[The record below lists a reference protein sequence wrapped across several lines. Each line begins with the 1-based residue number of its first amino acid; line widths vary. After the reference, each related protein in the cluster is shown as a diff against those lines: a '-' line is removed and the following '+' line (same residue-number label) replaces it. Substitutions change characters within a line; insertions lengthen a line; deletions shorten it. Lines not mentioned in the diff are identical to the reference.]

1 MQSRHHLS
9 VVCYPR
15 HWLSRL
21 PGECAFPVDGDGPH
35 LRSCCNPCMAAS
47 PYCRGHRRRMKGPE
61 APPIEE
67 LEAELREL
75 GI

>member
-1 MQSRHHLS
+1 
-9 VVCYPR
+9 
-15 HWLSRL
+15 
-21 PGECAFPVDGDGPH
+21 
-35 LRSCCNPCMAAS
+35 MAAS